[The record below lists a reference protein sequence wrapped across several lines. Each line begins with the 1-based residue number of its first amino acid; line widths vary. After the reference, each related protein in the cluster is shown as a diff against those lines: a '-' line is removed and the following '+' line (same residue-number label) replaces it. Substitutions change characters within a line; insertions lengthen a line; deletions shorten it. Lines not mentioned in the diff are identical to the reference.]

1 MLSTPEK
8 IIFALFAAACL
19 YFAWPGFKN
28 IVLAVRRG
36 QPAATPRFSNL
47 PGRVSGAILRTMGQD
62 DVFKFRPVVSF
73 FHALVFYGFV
83 YYLLVNV
90 FDVLFAYVPPV
101 WYSGLNAGWLGGL
114 YRLGADLLTAA
125 VLIGI
130 VWLLVRRFITRD
142 ERLDQRNP
150 RSEEHE
156 TIRAGGIRRERLIV
170 GYFNLQL
177 LGLPTVESAI
187 LCAQPRQ

>member
-1 MLSTPEK
+1 MLTTAEK
-8 IIFALFAAACL
+8 IVFSIFAATCL
-19 YFAWPGFKN
+19 YFAWPGFRN
-28 IVLAVRRG
+28 LYLSIRRG
-36 QPAATPRFSNL
+36 QPSTYPRFDNIV
-47 PGRVSGAILRTMGQD
+47 GRSVDAILRTMGQGT
-62 DVFKFRPVVSF
+62 VFKHRPVVSF

-90 FDVLFAYVPPV
+90 FDVLFAYVPPA
-101 WYSGLNAGWLGGL
+101 WYAGLSLGWLGGL

-125 VLIGI
+125 VLIGV

-150 RSEEHE
+150 DTLLHE